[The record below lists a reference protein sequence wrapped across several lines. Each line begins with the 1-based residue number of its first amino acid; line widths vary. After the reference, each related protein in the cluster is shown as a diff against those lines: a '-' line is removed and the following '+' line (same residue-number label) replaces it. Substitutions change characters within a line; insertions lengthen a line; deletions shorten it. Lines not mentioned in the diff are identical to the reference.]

1 MMDKVKRSYNYC
13 DTGIL
18 KQMIEKLAFGAMINI
33 KKIKSADG
41 LYRYLQDSYET
52 KKIDV
57 EIAKL

>member
-41 LYRYLQDSYET
+41 LYRYL
-52 KKIDV
+52 
-57 EIAKL
+57 